1 MNLSAVIPSS
11 RIAVVANAQSKKTAL
26 ETISKTLAEGDSKRQ
41 DAIFDA
47 LLGRERLG
55 STGLGDGVAIPHGRI
70 NGISEPMGCLVKL
83 DESVDFEAADGK
95 NVDLLAGLV
104 VPADCTEE
112 HLQVLANVARLFSNS
127 DFTTAA
133 RQTTDSAAL
142 AELLAANS

>member
-1 MNLSAVIPSS
+1 MNLSAVIPASRVVVVSS
-11 RIAVVANAQSKKTAL
+11 AQSKKTAL
-26 ETISKTLAEGDSKRQ
+26 ETISKTLAEGDQKRQ
-41 DAIFDA
+41 DAIFEA

-70 NGISEPMGCLVKL
+70 NGINEPMGCLIKL

-95 NVDLLAGLV
+95 QVDLLAGLV

-112 HLQVLANVARLFSNS
+112 HLQVLASVARLFSDN
-127 DFTTAA
+127 DFTQAA
-133 RQTTDSAAL
+133 RKADGNQAL

>member
-1 MNLSAVIPSS
+1 MNLSSVIPSS
-11 RIAVVANAQSKKTAL
+11 RVAVVGTAQSKKTAL
-26 ETISKTLAEGDSKRQ
+26 ETISKTLAEGDQKRQ

-47 LLGRERLG
+47 LLGRENLG

-70 NGISEPMGCLVKL
+70 NGITEPMGCLVKL
-83 DESVDFEAADGK
+83 NESVDFEAADGK

-112 HLQVLANVARLFSNS
+112 HLKVLASVARLFSNA

-133 RQTTDSAAL
+133 RQTNDAEAL